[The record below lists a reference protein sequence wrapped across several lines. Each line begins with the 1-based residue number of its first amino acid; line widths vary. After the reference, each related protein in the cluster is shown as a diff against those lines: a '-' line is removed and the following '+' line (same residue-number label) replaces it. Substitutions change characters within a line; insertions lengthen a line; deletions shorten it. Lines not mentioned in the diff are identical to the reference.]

1 MVADG
6 VLMKVATGV
15 PTNNIITPFKA
26 VVKNSS
32 LIAAK
37 VHTGINIHNYV
48 TLEMANAGL
57 AKLGHSE
64 VKVRMTSNCSASGV
78 NRATPD
84 KPFSYPS
91 IQQAIQ
97 NIHKGCWLAKGDI
110 KSYFW
115 SYPLASAVQ
124 HLFSV
129 QYKDHSYVY
138 TRCPFGFKLCPYY
151 CSTWSA
157 EIRRW
162 MLRRKIVCSHM
173 VDDWLIV
180 GNTEEYVKDN
190 MAVLADTLVNCGF
203 KMAEEK
209 YEFSQQMVYIGILID
224 TTKMVIRF
232 DAIQSKG
239 FADQL
244 SEYLIKLKIGLH
256 IDRGTVHHVC
266 GKLEWYSEVVQCGRL
281 KSQAWWHYLHAGFKL
296 EASKRARLILDTE
309 WWIKLLSTWAENKN
323 SGSEY
328 PIISSAELIQNLDS
342 IIVIQ
347 SDMSGPDGI
356 GYFVYTVQNPEV
368 ELEYVSEKW
377 KEGYTPCSSMLGE
390 LLALHNFL
398 KNKGSNLHNHILV
411 WVTDSMSSA
420 WAILKGRCKGPEP
433 LKVLCD
439 ILEMCDML
447 GVLLLALWVPREFNE
462 LADFLS
468 HLSCYVSRQ
477 SISGSGSQLESI
489 IQQHHT
495 RHDYKQETQEHVKL
509 SYGHQVPKMV

>member
-1 MVADG
+1 
-6 VLMKVATGV
+6 MKVATGV

-37 VHTGINIHNYV
+37 VHTGINIHNDV

-57 AKLGHSE
+57 AKLGHFE

-84 KPFSYPS
+84 KPFSYLS

-97 NIHKGCWLAKGDI
+97 NIHKGCWLAKKGDN

-115 SYPLASAVQ
+115 SYPLASTVQ

-138 TRCPFGFKLCPYY
+138 TRRPFGFKLCPYY

-157 EIRRW
+157 EIRCW

-180 GNTEEYVKDN
+180 GNTEEYIKDH
-190 MAVLADTLVNCGF
+190 MAMLAETLVKCGF

-239 FADQL
+239 FTDQL
-244 SEYLIKLKIGLH
+244 TEYLIKLKN
-256 IDRGTVHHVC
+256 RT
-266 GKLEWYSEVVQCGRL
+266 
-281 KSQAWWHYLHAGFKL
+281 
-296 EASKRARLILDTE
+296 
-309 WWIKLLSTWAENKN
+309 
-323 SGSEY
+323 
-328 PIISSAELIQNLDS
+328 
-342 IIVIQ
+342 
-347 SDMSGPDGI
+347 
-356 GYFVYTVQNPEV
+356 
-368 ELEYVSEKW
+368 
-377 KEGYTPCSSMLGE
+377 
-390 LLALHNFL
+390 
-398 KNKGSNLHNHILV
+398 
-411 WVTDSMSSA
+411 
-420 WAILKGRCKGPEP
+420 
-433 LKVLCD
+433 
-439 ILEMCDML
+439 
-447 GVLLLALWVPREFNE
+447 
-462 LADFLS
+462 S
-468 HLSCYVSRQ
+468 H
-477 SISGSGSQLESI
+477 
-489 IQQHHT
+489 
-495 RHDYKQETQEHVKL
+495 
-509 SYGHQVPKMV
+509 